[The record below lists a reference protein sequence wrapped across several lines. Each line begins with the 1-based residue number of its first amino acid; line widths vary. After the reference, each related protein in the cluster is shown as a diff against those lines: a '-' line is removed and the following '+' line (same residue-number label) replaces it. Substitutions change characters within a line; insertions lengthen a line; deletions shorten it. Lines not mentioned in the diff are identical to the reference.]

1 MMDNKKPLIAH
12 LCLFCAGAIWGL
24 MAPLGKDAMLHGI
37 DGLDMV
43 SFRVLGGAILFWIA
57 SLFAKREH
65 VPTKDIFKFIGA
77 GIFGL
82 VCNQCCYTI
91 GLSITSP
98 SNASIMTTSMP
109 IFAMILSFLILK
121 EPITT
126 KKVGGVILGCSGAVI
141 IILTSATAGNAKVGN
156 IWGDL
161 LCMTAQLSYALYLS
175 LFNGLVKKYSVFT
188 VNKWMFTWAALII
201 LPFSGHHVVT
211 SIDWA
216 NVPVSSWLEVGYVVV
231 CATFLGYIFMM
242 IGQQVLRPTVVSIY
256 NYVQPLVSVTVSVL
270 AGLAVF
276 KGIQAVA
283 AVLVF
288 SGVWLVIKSKSKRDM
303 AMENCEKLINRE

>member
-1 MMDNKKPLIAH
+1 
-12 LCLFCAGAIWGL
+12 
-24 MAPLGKDAMLHGI
+24 MAPVGKDAMLHGI
-37 DGLDMV
+37 DGVDLV
-43 SFRVLGGAILFWIA
+43 SFRVLGGAVLFWLA

-65 VPTKDIFKFIGA
+65 VPTKDILKLIGA
-77 GIFGL
+77 GVFGL

-109 IFAMILSFLILK
+109 IFAMVLSFLILK

-126 KKVGGVILGCSGAVI
+126 KKVGGVILGCCGAVI

-161 LCMTAQLSYALYLS
+161 LCMSAQLSYALYLS

-211 SIDWA
+211 TIDWV
-216 NVPVSSWLEVGYVVV
+216 NVPLSCWLEVGYVVV

-242 IGQQVLRPTVVSIY
+242 VGQQVLRPTVVSIY

-303 AMENCEKLINRE
+303 AMENCEKLINKE